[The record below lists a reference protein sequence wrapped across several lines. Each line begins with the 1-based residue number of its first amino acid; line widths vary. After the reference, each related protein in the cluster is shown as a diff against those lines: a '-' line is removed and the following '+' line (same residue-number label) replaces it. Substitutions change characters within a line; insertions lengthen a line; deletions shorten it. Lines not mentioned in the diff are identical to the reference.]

1 NRAYSRFLTVDKAS
15 ARIDDGKVDED
26 AKFDGKYAIRTNS
39 DLTDEEAAK
48 AYKELWRVEQ
58 AFRNLKSGLELR
70 PMYHR
75 KEERIRGHVMVC
87 FLALVM
93 ESFLAFKLKEIGYQ
107 TSVKEVLRDVAQMKA
122 SLVCVNGEEQIVRTE
137 LQGDAYMA
145 FEAIGTQA
153 PPRVLDNNP
162 CH

>member
-1 NRAYSRFLTVDKAS
+1 
-15 ARIDDGKVDED
+15 
-26 AKFDGKYAIRTNS
+26 
-39 DLTDEEAAK
+39 
-48 AYKELWRVEQ
+48 
-58 AFRNLKSGLELR
+58 
-70 PMYHR
+70 MYHR

-107 TSVKEVLRDVAQMKA
+107 TSVKEVLHDVAQMKA

-153 PPRVLDNNP
+153 PPRVLNNLR
-162 CH
+162 